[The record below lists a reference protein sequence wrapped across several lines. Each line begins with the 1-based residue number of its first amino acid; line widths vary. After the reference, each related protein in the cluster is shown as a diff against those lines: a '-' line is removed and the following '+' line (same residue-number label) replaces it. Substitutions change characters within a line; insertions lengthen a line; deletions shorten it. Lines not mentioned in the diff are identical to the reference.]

1 MFSTVLALLASLTWG
16 SSDFFAGVMVRRTT
30 LWAVVVVSQ
39 IGGFTATGILVLVHH
54 HPFPAGPGWQIAMLT
69 GICGIAAIVAFYKA
83 LSIGVMSLV
92 APISATG
99 IVVPII
105 IGVAGGDRPSLLQW
119 LGMALA
125 LAGIV
130 LASLEPTERAA
141 AGPPTSGYV
150 ADDPVLVEGSDA
162 HDDPVAAGDPG
173 AAGDTHGTA
182 LAGAGPAAAP
192 RATARSRLRSAL
204 HGRLS
209 IVLAVVSALLIGL
222 SYAGIAEASVYDP
235 YWTVFL
241 MRATTLPLVLIALAV
256 RRPALRLTA
265 SGVPVIFAVG
275 AADVVANTL
284 YAVASTGALLA
295 LVAVLG
301 YLFPVV
307 TIILA
312 HFMLHER
319 LTRTQ
324 QAGATA
330 ALVGA
335 LLILA

>member
-1 MFSTVLALLASLTWG
+1 MFSAVLALLASLIWG
-16 SSDFFAGVMVRRTT
+16 SSDFFAGIMVRRTT
-30 LWAVVVVSQ
+30 LWAVVVFSQ
-39 IGGFTATGILVLVHH
+39 IGGLTTTGVLVLAHH
-54 HPFPAGPGWQIAMLT
+54 HPFPASPGWQIAMIT
-69 GICGIAAIVAFYKA
+69 GICGIGAIVAFYKA

-99 IVVPII
+99 IVVPIA
-105 IGVAGGDRPSLLQW
+105 IGVAAGDRPSPLQW

-130 LASLEPTERAA
+130 LASLEPSERAA

-150 ADDPVLVEGSDA
+150 AEEE
-162 HDDPVAAGDPG
+162 AAGED
-173 AAGDTHGTA
+173 AS
-182 LAGAGPAAAP
+182 PAAAGGAGVRRRREASFADGGEAP
-192 RATARSRLRSAL
+192 VSGRSRLRKAL

-222 SYAGIAEASVYDP
+222 SYAGIARASAYDP
-235 YWTVFL
+235 YWTIFL
-241 MRATTLPLVLIALAV
+241 MRATTLPLVLVALAA
-256 RRPALRLTA
+256 RRPALRLTTA
-265 SGVPVIFAVG
+265 AVPIIFAVG

-295 LVAVLG
+295 LVAALG

-307 TIILA
+307 TIVLA
-312 HFMLHER
+312 RFVLQER

-324 QAGATA
+324 QTGAAA
-330 ALVGA
+330 ALAGA
-335 LLILA
+335 LLILV

>member
-1 MFSTVLALLASLTWG
+1 MFSAILALLASLTWG
-16 SSDFFAGVMVRRTT
+16 SSDFFAGIMVRRTT
-30 LWAVVVVSQ
+30 LWAVVVFSQ
-39 IGGFTATGILVLVHH
+39 IGGFTATGILVLAHRH
-54 HPFPAGPGWQIAMLT
+54 TFPASPGWQIAMVT
-69 GICGIAAIVAFYKA
+69 GICGIGAIVAFYKA

-105 IGVAGGDRPSLLQW
+105 IGVAAGDRPSLLQW

-150 ADDPVLVEGSDA
+150 AEENAAVEQTPPAARDAATAGLPREAVLAPRG
-162 HDDPVAAGDPG
+162 
-173 AAGDTHGTA
+173 A
-182 LAGAGPAAAP
+182 LAGG
-192 RATARSRLRSAL
+192 RSRLRTAL

-222 SYAGIAEASVYDP
+222 SYAGIAQASTYDP

-241 MRATTLPLVLIALAV
+241 MRATTLPLVLIALAA
-256 RRPALRLTA
+256 RRPTLKLTTSA
-265 SGVPVIFAVG
+265 VPVIFAVG

-284 YAVASTGALLA
+284 FAVASTGALLA

-307 TIILA
+307 TIVLA
-312 HFMLHER
+312 RFVLHER

-324 QAGATA
+324 QAGAAA
-330 ALVGA
+330 ALAGA